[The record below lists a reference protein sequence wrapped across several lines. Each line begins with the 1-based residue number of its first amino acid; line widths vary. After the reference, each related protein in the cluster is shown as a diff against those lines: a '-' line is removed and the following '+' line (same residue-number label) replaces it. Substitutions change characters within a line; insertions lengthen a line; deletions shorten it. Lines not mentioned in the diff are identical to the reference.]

1 MASPLEKLRI
11 TVQFLVKQKSSL
23 VEEITHPADKL
34 LEAAQRIDCIEG
46 KKPWAGTALGSP
58 DLFMGFASGK
68 QQKTE
73 NIKMFGKL
81 GS

>member
-46 KKPWAGTALGSP
+46 KKP
-58 DLFMGFASGK
+58 
-68 QQKTE
+68 
-73 NIKMFGKL
+73 
-81 GS
+81 